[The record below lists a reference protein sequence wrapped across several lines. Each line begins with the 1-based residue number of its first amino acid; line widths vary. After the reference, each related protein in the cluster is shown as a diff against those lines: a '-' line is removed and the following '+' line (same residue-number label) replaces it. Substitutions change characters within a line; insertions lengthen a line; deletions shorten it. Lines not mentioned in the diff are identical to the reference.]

1 MWQPYI
7 IINEDINTQK
17 SPHMGRLDKC
27 FFSDICSV
35 ICNNLAMKYI
45 RHITSVLVI
54 ILIAVLAAGTIVE
67 KLHGSDFALAHVY
80 SAWWFIGLWGLVA
93 IMIVIMMAKCH
104 LWKRLSIGALHLS
117 ILLILLGALLTM
129 LTGQHGRMKLE
140 PNRPN
145 SHFYIQEQD
154 EITKV
159 ALPFSLTLDRFEI
172 EKYPNSNK
180 PKDYV
185 SYLQLTD
192 GDNQEDIIIS
202 MNNILRHKHYRFYQ
216 SDYDEQGNSIL
227 DVARDPWGIGVT
239 YAGYALLF
247 VALAAILI
255 EQRKTFR
262 AVTWSWIGVLV
273 VLLVFLYI
281 RMLTHPLLPVLRS
294 PFFSIHISTI
304 VTAYALLLGILV
316 VGVIALVKP
325 KDLARMERL
334 KSLSMAMLYP
344 AVALLAAGIFI
355 GAIWANVSWGNYWSW
370 DPKEVWALITLLIY
384 AAPLH
389 EKIWKSFQKP
399 LFFHIYGILA
409 FLSVLITY
417 FGVNLLLGGV
427 HAYN

>member
-1 MWQPYI
+1 M
-7 IINEDINTQK
+7 K
-17 SPHMGRLDKC
+17 S
-27 FFSDICSV
+27 
-35 ICNNLAMKYI
+35 I
-45 RHITSVLVI
+45 RHIVSVLVI
-54 ILIAVLAAGTIVE
+54 VLIAVLAAGTIVE
-67 KLHGSDFALAHVY
+67 KLHGSEFALTNVY
-80 SAWWFIGLWGLVA
+80 GTWWFVGLWALVA
-93 IMIVIMMAKCH
+93 GLMVYMAVKCRI
-104 LWKRLSIGALHLS
+104 WKRMAVCALHAA

-145 SHFYIQEQD
+145 SHFFIQD
-154 EITKV
+154 KGEITKE

-185 SYLQLTD
+185 SYLQLND
-192 GDNQEDIIIS
+192 GETQQDIVIS
-202 MNNILRHKHYRFYQ
+202 MNHILKHKHYRFYQ

-227 DVARDPWGIGVT
+227 DIARDPWGIGVT

-247 VALAAILI
+247 VALVALLV
-255 EQRKTFR
+255 ERRKAFR
-262 AVTWSWIGVLV
+262 AVTWSWLAVLV
-273 VLLVFLYI
+273 ILMVVLYV

-294 PFFSIHISTI
+294 PFFSLHISTI

-316 VGVIALVKP
+316 VGIIALIKP
-325 KDLARMERL
+325 KDKARLERL
-334 KSLSMAMLYP
+334 KGLSTAMLYP
-344 AVALLAAGIFI
+344 AVALLAIGIFI
-355 GAIWANVSWGNYWSW
+355 GAVWANVSWGNYWSW

-389 EKIWKSFQKP
+389 EKLWKTFQKP

-427 HAYN
+427 HAY

>member
-1 MWQPYI
+1 
-7 IINEDINTQK
+7 
-17 SPHMGRLDKC
+17 
-27 FFSDICSV
+27 
-35 ICNNLAMKYI
+35 MKYV
-45 RHITSVLVI
+45 RHITSVLLI

-80 SAWWFIGLWGLVA
+80 SAWWFVGLWTLVA
-93 IMIVIMMAKCH
+93 IMIVIMMVKCR
-104 LWKRLSIGALHLS
+104 LWKRLSVCALHLS
-117 ILLILLGALLTM
+117 ILFILLGALLTM

-140 PNRPN
+140 PNRAN

-154 EITKV
+154 DITKV

-192 GDNQEDIIIS
+192 GETQEDIVIS

-334 KSLSMAMLYP
+334 KSLSTAMLYP
-344 AVALLAAGIFI
+344 AVALLAFGIFI

-389 EKIWKSFQKP
+389 KKLWKSFQKP
-399 LFFHIYGILA
+399 LLFHIYGILA

>member
-1 MWQPYI
+1 
-7 IINEDINTQK
+7 
-17 SPHMGRLDKC
+17 
-27 FFSDICSV
+27 
-35 ICNNLAMKYI
+35 MKYV

-80 SAWWFIGLWGLVA
+80 SAWWFVGLWALVA
-93 IMIVIMMAKCH
+93 IMIVIMMVKCR
-104 LWKRLSIGALHLS
+104 LWKRLSVCALHLS
-117 ILLILLGALLTM
+117 ILFILLGALLTM

-140 PNRPN
+140 PNRAN
-145 SHFYIQEQD
+145 NHFYIQEQD
-154 EITKV
+154 DITKV

-192 GDNQEDIIIS
+192 GETQEDIVIS

-316 VGVIALVKP
+316 VSVIALVKP

-334 KSLSMAMLYP
+334 KSLSTAMLYP
-344 AVALLAAGIFI
+344 AVALLAFGIFI

-389 EKIWKSFQKP
+389 EKLWKSFQKP

-417 FGVNLLLGGV
+417 FGVNMLLGGV

>member
-1 MWQPYI
+1 
-7 IINEDINTQK
+7 
-17 SPHMGRLDKC
+17 
-27 FFSDICSV
+27 
-35 ICNNLAMKYI
+35 MKYV

-80 SAWWFIGLWGLVA
+80 SAWWFVGLWALVA
-93 IMIVIMMAKCH
+93 IMIVIMMVKCR
-104 LWKRLSIGALHLS
+104 LWKRLSVCALHLS
-117 ILLILLGALLTM
+117 ILFILLGALLTM

-140 PNRPN
+140 PNRAN
-145 SHFYIQEQD
+145 SQFYIQEQD
-154 EITKV
+154 DITKV

-192 GDNQEDIIIS
+192 GETQEDIVIS

-255 EQRKTFR
+255 EQRKTYR

-334 KSLSMAMLYP
+334 KSLSTAMLYP
-344 AVALLAAGIFI
+344 AVALLAFGIFI

-389 EKIWKSFQKP
+389 EKLWKSFQKP

-417 FGVNLLLGGV
+417 FGVNMLLGGV

>member
-1 MWQPYI
+1 
-7 IINEDINTQK
+7 
-17 SPHMGRLDKC
+17 
-27 FFSDICSV
+27 
-35 ICNNLAMKYI
+35 MKYV
-45 RHITSVLVI
+45 RHITSVLLI

-80 SAWWFIGLWGLVA
+80 SAWWFVGLWALVA
-93 IMIVIMMAKCH
+93 IMIVIMMVKCR
-104 LWKRLSIGALHLS
+104 LWKRLSVCALHLS
-117 ILLILLGALLTM
+117 ILFILLGALLTM

-140 PNRPN
+140 PNRAN
-145 SHFYIQEQD
+145 SQFYIQEQD
-154 EITKV
+154 DITKV

-192 GDNQEDIIIS
+192 GETQKDIVIS

-334 KSLSMAMLYP
+334 KSLSTAMLYP
-344 AVALLAAGIFI
+344 AVALLAFGIFI

-389 EKIWKSFQKP
+389 EKLWKSFQKP

-417 FGVNLLLGGV
+417 FGVNMLLGGV